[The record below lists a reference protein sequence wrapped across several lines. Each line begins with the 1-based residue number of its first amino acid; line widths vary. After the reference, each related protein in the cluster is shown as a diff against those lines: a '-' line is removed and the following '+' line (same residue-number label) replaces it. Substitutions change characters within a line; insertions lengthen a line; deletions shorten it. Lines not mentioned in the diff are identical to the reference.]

1 VSLNSSKIESFDGIK
16 EAILELLENED
27 QKFIFLTGAAG
38 TGKSTMLEHARNQ
51 LDLKKIVVAPT
62 GIAALNIG
70 GSTINSAFRIG
81 FDTIPEITK
90 SKDPRFAK
98 LLRNLELLIID
109 EISMVRAPML
119 DAISQTLQI
128 HRNNTDPFG
137 GVSVLACGDLF
148 QLPPIVKDHEENT
161 VYSKYDSV
169 YFFDAHSFKEFKNPI
184 FFELTQSFRQEEDKD
199 FYNLLNNIRLGVDL
213 DKTIDAINNRCYDPT
228 LEAEPFMTLTS
239 RKNRAEDINLHKL
252 SHNDNPEEVISS
264 KEFGELKENDLPAPR
279 ELRIKKDAKV
289 MFIKNDSEGR
299 WVNGSVGKV
308 IECLDNKKKCIKI
321 KIDGKTH
328 KVEREEWKKVKFTYD
343 DELDE
348 VYEEVVSSFKQFPI
362 KLGWAVTIH
371 KAQGLTLESCS
382 IDLGDGAFAT
392 GQAYVALSRCKTL
405 NSLMLLRELKVSD
418 AKVDPD
424 IQDFHSIHF
433 GKTKYSEL
441 H

>member
-1 VSLNSSKIESFDGIK
+1 MGKGEAKEESFDSIK
-16 EAILELLENED
+16 SSIMELLDSDSQE
-27 QKFIFLTGAAG
+27 FIFLTGAAG
-38 TGKSTMLEHARNQ
+38 TGKSTMLEHVRNQ
-51 LDLKKIVVAPT
+51 LDLKKMVVAPT

-81 FDTIPEITK
+81 FDIFPEITK

-98 LLRNLELLIID
+98 LLKNLDLLIVD

-119 DAISQTLQI
+119 DAISETLQI
-128 HRNNTDPFG
+128 HRNSVDPFG

-148 QLPPIVKDHEENT
+148 QLPPVVKDHEENT
-161 VYSKYDSV
+161 IYSKYDSV
-169 YFFDAHSFKEFKNPI
+169 YFFDSLSFKAFKKPI
-184 FFELTQSFRQEEDKD
+184 FFELTKSFRQEEDEA
-199 FYNLLNNIRLGVDL
+199 FYGLLNNVRLGVDL
-213 DKTIDAINNRCYDPT
+213 DETIDTINNRCFDPT
-228 LEAEPFMTLTS
+228 LEVEPYMTLTS

-252 SHNDNPEEVISS
+252 SHNDNPEEVIVS

-279 ELRIKKDAKV
+279 ELKIKKDAKV

-299 WVNGSVGKV
+299 WVNGSVGIV
-308 IECLDNKKKCIKI
+308 TECLDKKKKCIKI

-328 KVEREEWKKVKFTYD
+328 KVEREEWKKVKYTYD
-343 DELDE
+343 DDLDE

-371 KAQGLTLESCS
+371 KAQGLTLDSCS

-405 NSLMLLRELKVSD
+405 NSMSLVRELKVSD
-418 AKVDPD
+418 AKVAPD
-424 IQDFHSIHF
+424 IKDFHSAHF
-433 GKTKYSEL
+433 NKRKFSDL